1 MVVAVDADFNIY
13 IIEYYRGQISPMDG
27 ADRIFA
33 MCDMYHPKSVNIE
46 ETGHVMLADYM
57 YKISKQT
64 GRFLAIN
71 PKKAIQKKFYRI
83 KQLQPMFASKSVF
96 LKEGHFELEQELL
109 AFKEDGTMTK
119 DTLDALRWATD
130 DIYKPRVEKDK
141 KGKWRKRRLKTKTDW
156 QTGQIYS
163 A

>member
-1 MVVAVDADFNIY
+1 
-13 IIEYYRGQISPMDG
+13 
-27 ADRIFA
+27 
-33 MCDMYHPKSVNIE
+33 
-46 ETGHVMLADYM
+46 
-57 YKISKQT
+57 
-64 GRFLAIN
+64 
-71 PKKAIQKKFYRI
+71 
-83 KQLQPMFASKSVF
+83 
-96 LKEGHFELEQELL
+96 
-109 AFKEDGTMTK
+109 MTK